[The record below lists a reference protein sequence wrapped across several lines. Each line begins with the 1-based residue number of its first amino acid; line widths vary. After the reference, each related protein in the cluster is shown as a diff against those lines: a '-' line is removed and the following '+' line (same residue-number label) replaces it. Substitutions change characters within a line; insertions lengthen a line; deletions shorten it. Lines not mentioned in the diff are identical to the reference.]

1 MIDFSQIDKFSWKY
15 DLLNRY
21 LRFNHKYVYYKE
33 YRIVN
38 QENIPS
44 QGVPTFIIGNHQNG
58 LTDALTLLHIFPDN
72 RQPVFIARGDIFKKD
87 SVAKILRFLKILP
100 TFRTRD
106 GERKDVRNNN
116 YVFEL
121 AASILNRGKT
131 LTMFPEASHQA
142 GHYLSDFKKGF
153 PRIALTAEE
162 QANYQLGLKIVP
174 VNIHYKSY
182 FHFRTKLVLTVGE
195 PFQIPSEILELH
207 QTEPNLAFMKLNEI
221 VREKLKAITIDEG
234 TEYYTE
240 YDQIR
245 EILYSPRLI
254 TQGKKP
260 KSLYEEKEEGL
271 KIVEELHQLREN
283 DENNFLNLMETA
295 KEYSAGL
302 ETLKLRNWLIN
313 KKVSFCSLF
322 GKALLLLL
330 TFPFYLF
337 GLFNIGLP
345 FHFPGILKKKIKDH
359 QLHSSMNFAP
369 AILLTFPL
377 MFIILLTVVWIISG
391 KFWIALIYLPMAFFS
406 LFIYNAY
413 RIAFIK
419 WRGACRY
426 YSLSKKKNSLL
437 TRLSEIKSNLI
448 TNGIK

>member
-15 DLLNRY
+15 DMLNRY
-21 LRFNHKYVYYKE
+21 LRFNHNHAYYKE
-33 YRIVN
+33 FRIVN
-38 QENIPS
+38 QENIPP
-44 QGVPTFIIGNHQNG
+44 QGVPAFMIANHQNG
-58 LTDALTLLHIFPDN
+58 LTDALTLLYIYPDN

-87 SVAKILRFLKILP
+87 SVAKLLRFLKILP

-116 YVFEL
+116 QVFDL

-131 LTMFPEASHQA
+131 LAMFPEASHQA

-174 VNIHYKSY
+174 VNIHYKCY
-182 FHFRTKLVLTVGE
+182 FYFRTRLVLTIGE
-195 PFQIPSEILELH
+195 PFQVPADILELH
-207 QTEPNLAFMKLNEI
+207 KTEPNLAYLKLNE
-221 VREKLKAITIDEG
+221 VAREKLKAITIDEG
-234 TEYYTE
+234 VEYYTE

-245 EILYSPRLI
+245 EILHTPRLI
-254 TQGKKP
+254 AKGKNP
-260 KSLYEEKEEGL
+260 KDLYEEKEEDI
-271 KIVEELHQLREN
+271 KIVEELHQLREQ
-283 DENNFLNLMETA
+283 DESRFLNLMETA
-295 KEYSAGL
+295 KEYTAGL
-302 ETLKLRNWLIN
+302 QELKLRNWLIN
-313 KKVSFCSLF
+313 KKVSLCSLF

-337 GLFNIGLP
+337 GLINNGLP
-345 FHFPGILKKKIKDH
+345 FHFPDILKKKIKDR

-369 AILLTFPL
+369 AVLLTFPL
-377 MFIILLTVVWIISG
+377 MYIILLTVVWIVSG
-391 KFWIALIYLPMAFFS
+391 KFWIAFIYLLMAFFS

-413 RIAFIK
+413 RIAFVK

-426 YSLSKKKNSLL
+426 YSLSKKKNTSL
-437 TRLSEIKSNLI
+437 TRLSEIKRNLI